1 MPSQLNVDTLVAA
14 NGTDPVTLTKQ
25 SAAKVWIDFAGD
37 GSSINDSFNVASLTD
52 VGTGDYRPNFSSSMS
67 NANYAITTSG
77 ALRPSDSGLCIVLQ
91 IRNILGTPT
100 RKRTSDIRI
109 DGKRSDTD
117 TNLDIGTGCASV
129 NGDLA

>member
-1 MPSQLNVDTLVAA
+1 MSTLKADTIVASD
-14 NGTDPVTLTKQ
+14 GSSPVTLTKQ
-25 SAAKVWIDFAGD
+25 SAAKAWIDFAGD

-52 VGTGDYRPNFSSSMS
+52 NATGDYTPNFSSSMS

-91 IRNILGTPT
+91 IRNILGVPT
-100 RKRTSDIRI
+100 SKTTSAIRI
-109 DGKRSDTD
+109 DGKRSDSD